1 MKLRFAVIEE
11 LDAIWKILQDAIA
24 QRKKDGSDQW
34 QNGYPNKQT
43 LIDDIQNGYGYV
55 LIEDDIIVAYS
66 AIIFGIE
73 PNYIDIKGK
82 WLSDDKYVAVHR
94 VATSEK
100 YKGKGIA
107 TQLFN
112 LIEELSINNNTYSIK
127 VDTNFDNAAMLR
139 ILEKLSYTYC
149 GEIFF
154 SGATRM
160 AFEKLL
166 SKG

>member
-1 MKLRFAVIEE
+1 MFLRLAIIEE
-11 LDAIWKILQDAIA
+11 LDTIWGIIQDAIE

-166 SKG
+166 K